1 MKSFVAIVLVCFA
14 AVAVAAETQTPTL
27 AEGTSSVLAT
37 SPQPATSVTTAP
49 APTVVATTA
58 PAPTVVATTV
68 ACCEATASEVRL
80 GPWQARR
87 LNRQADRQEVRDSR
101 DCCKGKCNCDCR
113 KKSRP
118 TAIVPTR
125 AKCDCC
131 SK

>member
-27 AEGTSSVLAT
+27 AEGTKSVLAT
-37 SPQPATSVTTAP
+37 SPQPAVS
-49 APTVVATTA
+49 ATTA

-68 ACCEATASEVRL
+68 ACCEETASEVRL

-87 LNRQADRQEVRDSR
+87 LTRQADRQEARDSR